1 MIVMIDLAAMIVAPP
16 AAASVSGANP
26 MSPVGLASIIAGA
39 LIFLALGIM
48 VAHAIYRR
56 KKEHDWHVAEWQRS
70 EQAQRQQRDRRDEK
84 LVH

>member
-1 MIVMIDLAAMIVAPP
+1 MTVMINLAAMIVAPP
-16 AAASVSGANP
+16 AAASASGANP
-26 MSPVGLASIIAGA
+26 ISPVGLASIIAGS

-48 VAHAIYRR
+48 VAHASYRR

-70 EQAQRQQRDRRDEK
+70 EQALKPQRDRRDEE